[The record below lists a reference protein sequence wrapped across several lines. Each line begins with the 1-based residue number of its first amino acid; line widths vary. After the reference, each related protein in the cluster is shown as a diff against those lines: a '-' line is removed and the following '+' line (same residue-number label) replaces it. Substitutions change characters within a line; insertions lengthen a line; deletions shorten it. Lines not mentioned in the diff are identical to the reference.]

1 MYFSYPN
8 DLSSYGDTN
17 RIIVIGDIHGDIK
30 RFKNILMDAKII
42 NNNLEWIAEPSN
54 TIVVQLGDQ
63 IDSLNRNSN
72 ENWEVLS
79 DFEMIYFTEHLNDL
93 AKIKGGAIISL
104 IGNHE
109 LMNIIGD
116 FSYVSPMNRNELR
129 LDLFKSKT
137 GSIGLILAKRPLIFK
152 INELLFCHAKFELSH
167 LEILKKN
174 KKDIFYLNY
183 IWRNY
188 LENGIVAIEDKEIFD
203 KIILGNNGILWN
215 RNENNK
221 DETSILFN
229 QLGLKFMFLGHTAF
243 ERIMVNDN
251 QIIYCDTGISRAF
264 GTHKYQYIDII
275 HKYINIKTIED

>member
-1 MYFSYPN
+1 M
-8 DLSSYGDTN
+8 
-17 RIIVIGDIHGDIK
+17 
-30 RFKNILMDAKII
+30 
-42 NNNLEWIAEPSN
+42 
-54 TIVVQLGDQ
+54 
-63 IDSLNRNSN
+63 
-72 ENWEVLS
+72 
-79 DFEMIYFTEHLNDL
+79 
-93 AKIKGGAIISL
+93 
-104 IGNHE
+104 
-109 LMNIIGD
+109 
-116 FSYVSPMNRNELR
+116 
-129 LDLFKSKT
+129 
-137 GSIGLILAKRPLIFK
+137 
-152 INELLFCHAKFELSH
+152 
-167 LEILKKN
+167 EILKKN